1 MLSVVHQGSALNPP
15 VVVAGRPSNADR
27 SQKLLR
33 ARRGSGHNMSFKRSF
48 KLKRPDD
55 GGGSQ
60 FSPALLSRY

>member
-1 MLSVVHQGSALNPP
+1 MLSVVHQGSALSSP
-15 VVVAGRPSNADR
+15 VVAGRPSNADR

-60 FSPALLSRY
+60 FSAALLSRY